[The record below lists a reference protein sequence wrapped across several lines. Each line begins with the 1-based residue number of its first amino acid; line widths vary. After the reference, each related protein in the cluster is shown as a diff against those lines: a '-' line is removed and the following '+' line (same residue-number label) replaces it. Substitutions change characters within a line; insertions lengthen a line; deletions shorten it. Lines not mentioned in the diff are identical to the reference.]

1 MWDSNWRCK
10 NTKPIVFPHPNA
22 TNKHN
27 KRGITIGVAKIQRFG
42 IGARVKVRCGIT
54 VGVAKIQ
61 SQLFSHTQTQPIN
74 TTIKKKSTTI
84 NTTIKKTKLK
94 SKKAKVGCGI
104 TIGVAKIQSQLFTHA
119 QTRPISTT
127 IKKKSTTIN
136 TTIKK
141 TKLKSKKA
149 KAKAKAKEKAKSKKQ
164 KEKAKSKKQKAKN
177 QKRGKGKS
185 KSKSKK

>member
-10 NTKPIVFPHPNA
+10 NTKPIVFPHPNS

-42 IGARVKVRCGIT
+42 IGVRV
-54 VGVAKIQ
+54 
-61 SQLFSHTQTQPIN
+61 
-74 TTIKKKSTTI
+74 
-84 NTTIKKTKLK
+84 
-94 SKKAKVGCGI
+94 KVGCGI

-119 QTRPISTT
+119 QTRPI
-127 IKKKSTTIN
+127 STTIN

>member
-1 MWDSNWRCK
+1 VWDNSWRCK
-10 NTKPIVFPHPNA
+10 NTKPIVSPHPNA

-27 KRGITIGVAKIQRFG
+27 KREITIGVAKIQRFG
-42 IGARVKVRCGIT
+42 IGARVKVGCGIT

-104 TIGVAKIQSQLFTHA
+104 TIGVAKIRSQLFTHA
-119 QTRPISTT
+119 QTRPI
-127 IKKKSTTIN
+127 STTIN

-164 KEKAKSKKQKAKN
+164 KAKAKSKKQKAKSKKQKAKN